1 MTLMAHHDLQPIALV
16 GPTGAGK
23 TALGIE
29 LAHRLGA
36 EIVNCDS
43 RQVYRGLDIGTA
55 KPSAAER
62 AAVPHHLFDVVDPHD
77 PLDCVR
83 YRERARAVIA
93 EIQSRGKRPL
103 LVGGSGLYVK
113 VLRYGIA
120 PAPPRDPLLRE
131 RLTAAE
137 TAAPGTLHARLRDLD
152 PPAAARLHPADR
164 VRLIRAIEVAEL
176 TGVPLS
182 ARQAAHGFR
191 RAELDCRVIGIRV
204 ERDALYARLDARCRH
219 MLADGLVDEVRG
231 LWQRGF
237 GPELVPLRSIGYR
250 EVGAYLLG
258 RCDLETAL
266 ADMQRAT
273 RRFAKRQMT
282 WWRADATVTWIDAA
296 APEGIL
302 DAVSP

>member
-1 MTLMAHHDLQPIALV
+1 MTPMAHHDLQPIALV

-29 LAHRLGA
+29 LAPRLGA

-62 AAVPHHLFDVVDPHD
+62 AAVPHHLFDVVDPDD

-120 PAPPRDPLLRE
+120 PAPPRDPALRE

-137 TAAPGTLHARLRDLD
+137 SAAPGTLHARLRDLD
-152 PPAAARLHPADR
+152 
-164 VRLIRAIEVAEL
+164 
-176 TGVPLS
+176 
-182 ARQAAHGFR
+182 
-191 RAELDCRVIGIRV
+191 
-204 ERDALYARLDARCRH
+204 
-219 MLADGLVDEVRG
+219 
-231 LWQRGF
+231 
-237 GPELVPLRSIGYR
+237 
-250 EVGAYLLG
+250 
-258 RCDLETAL
+258 
-266 ADMQRAT
+266 
-273 RRFAKRQMT
+273 
-282 WWRADATVTWIDAA
+282 
-296 APEGIL
+296 
-302 DAVSP
+302 